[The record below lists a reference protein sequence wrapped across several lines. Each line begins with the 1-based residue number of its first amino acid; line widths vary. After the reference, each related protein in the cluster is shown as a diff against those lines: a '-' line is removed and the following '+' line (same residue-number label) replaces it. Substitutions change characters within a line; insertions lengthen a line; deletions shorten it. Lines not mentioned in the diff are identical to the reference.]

1 MKRTLYL
8 KFILAYLLFGLF
20 GFIVV
25 ATFITSMIGENVR
38 SRHASSLYTEAT
50 VLANSYAADLFSTE
64 ISRSAVERE
73 LNAVAA
79 YIGAKIR
86 IIDPSGRIV
95 ISSGSIPGIP
105 ASAAGSGSV
114 NGASGAADGAARLE
128 GFDPSAFTVN
138 YYTEDS
144 FFNSFSEDH
153 INVLAPIA
161 GDYRILGYVSVHL
174 PSSAVTAE
182 INSLVNISYLTLLV
196 LLLLSLII
204 LIFFTEIVYVPLR
217 KITKATEQYAAGNMH
232 YTFSVESEDEIG
244 YLGATLG
251 YMADQIAR
259 SEDDQK
265 KFIANVSHDFRSPLT
280 SIRGFLEAMIDGTIP
295 PEQHEKYL
303 TRVLQETQR
312 LTKLTSSLLMLN
324 NLNTSG
330 MYLNKTDFDING
342 VIRSV
347 AASFEPIGRDRGV
360 SMRLLLLGE
369 ELFVNADL
377 EKIQQVLYNLVD
389 NAMKFT
395 PQGGLVT
402 IETSEQHNKVF
413 VSVRDNGVGIPNED
427 QKLVWDRFYKSDSSR
442 GKDKKGTGLG
452 LSIVREIIRA
462 HEENINLISTEGVG
476 TEFIFT
482 LKRSEIND
490 ELYD

>member
-25 ATFITSMIGENVR
+25 ATFVTSMIEENVR
-38 SRHASSLYTEAT
+38 SRQARSLYTEAT
-50 VLANSYAADLFSTE
+50 VLANSYASDLFNAD
-64 ISRSAVERE
+64 ISRSAIERE
-73 LNAVAA
+73 LKAVAA
-79 YIGAKIR
+79 YQGTEIR
-86 IIDPSGRIV
+86 IIDPSGRVV
-95 ISSGSIPGIP
+95 ISSAQNSPGRE
-105 ASAAGSGSV
+105 V
-114 NGASGAADGAARLE
+114 RLN
-128 GFDPSAFTVN
+128 GFDPSAFSVN
-138 YYTEDS
+138 YYTEDL
-144 FFNSFSEDH
+144 FFDSFSENH
-153 INVLAPIA
+153 VNVLAPIA
-161 GDYRILGYVSVHL
+161 GDYRVLGYVAVHL
-174 PSSAVTAE
+174 PSSAVAAETA
-182 INSLVNISYLTLLV
+182 SLINISYLTLLV

-265 KFIANVSHDFRSPLT
+265 KFIANVSHDFGSPLT

-312 LTKLTSSLLMLN
+312 LTKLTNSLLMLN

-330 MYLNKTDFDING
+330 MYLNRTDFDINE
-342 VIRSV
+342 VVRSV
-347 AASFEPIGRDRGV
+347 AASFEPIGRSRGV
-360 SMRLLLLGE
+360 SMRLLLLGDGG
-369 ELFVNADL
+369 LVVNADL

-389 NAMKFT
+389 NALKFT

-413 VSVRDNGVGIPNED
+413 VSVKDNGIGIPNED
-427 QKLVWDRFYKSDSSR
+427 QKLIWDRFYKSDSSR

-462 HEENINLISTEGVG
+462 HEENINLVSTEGVG

-482 LKRSEIND
+482 LKRSGIND